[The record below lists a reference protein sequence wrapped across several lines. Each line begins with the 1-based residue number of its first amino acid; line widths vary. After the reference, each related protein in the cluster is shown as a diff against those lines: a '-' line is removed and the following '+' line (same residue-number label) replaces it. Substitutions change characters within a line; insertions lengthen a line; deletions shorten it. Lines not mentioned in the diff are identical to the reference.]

1 GRGQSAR
8 LRLGDREAALP
19 AAPRRTAGLRRRT
32 GRAGDRHHSPRQA
45 AGLSVPQ
52 LLPNLIGALAA
63 LCSMTSFVPQIVKI
77 WRDRDASEISLRM
90 YLITVTGFS
99 LWIAYGVLTRSW
111 PVAVSNAVCLAL
123 SSAILALKWRF

>member
-1 GRGQSAR
+1 M
-8 LRLGDREAALP
+8 
-19 AAPRRTAGLRRRT
+19 
-32 GRAGDRHHSPRQA
+32 
-45 AGLSVPQ
+45 PQ
-52 LLPNLIGALAA
+52 LIPNIVGTFAA

-111 PVAVSNAVCLAL
+111 PVAVSNAVCLGL
-123 SSAILALKWRF
+123 SGAILTLKWRFSRRG

>member
-1 GRGQSAR
+1 VAEPTLQQ
-8 LRLGDREAALP
+8 L
-19 AAPRRTAGLRRRT
+19 
-32 GRAGDRHHSPRQA
+32 
-45 AGLSVPQ
+45 VP
-52 LLPNLIGALAA
+52 NIVGTLAA

-111 PVAVSNAVCLAL
+111 PVAVSNTICLAL
-123 SSAILALKWRF
+123 SGAILMLKWRFSRRG